1 MDRYA
6 RVLAWERAAQHADYA
21 AAIHPSGAAGIEGP
35 AWTASGFA
43 HAQEWTQGLHR
54 WSTDLTLDLTILDF
68 GCGAGRVTHP
78 LATLWPAARILG
90 VDASPT
96 MLARL
101 DAAKPPTVGNVTG
114 WLSDGF
120 DGRLPDRVDAVHS
133 MITLLHYSWADGA
146 DLLRRLLAAL
156 RPGGIAGVNVPIYDT
171 PTQSAD
177 WTGVTTWCPAQLA
190 EAADGLA
197 VVLEAHC
204 SPGQFRLG
212 VVGPH
217 HGAYQWLRRM

>member
-90 VDASPT
+90 VDA
-96 MLARL
+96 
-101 DAAKPPTVGNVTG
+101 
-114 WLSDGF
+114 
-120 DGRLPDRVDAVHS
+120 VHS

-156 RPGGIAGVNVPIYDT
+156 RPGGIAGVNVPIHDT